1 MKSVRFLRV
10 ATLAGLLCLAALLIA
25 ACGDSGS
32 TSSGKVADR
41 PAPPASDFPSA
52 KGKSLADV
60 LNSASAPSTL
70 VLTPT
75 QRVFYKGENRFGFG
89 VFTRSKREQVT
100 DAQVALYV
108 AKAPPA
114 DSLASP
120 KANGAAAKGGSKG
133 RLEAALGNAASGP
146 YPARIESLETE
157 PAFRAQTTAND
168 PDAGKVVYVSDV
180 NLPEDGEWRVG
191 ALIKENGK
199 TTATILP
206 SAVAGEFKTI
216 PRVGERPPRIHT
228 PTEDSVGGDL
238 PKLTTRVPPEKMN
251 QVDFAEALG
260 KKPIVLVFA
269 TPQFCQSRV
278 CGPVVDIQSQVQ
290 RDYGDKADFIH
301 MEIYN
306 DNDPNKGVR
315 PQVRAFGLPSEPWL
329 FVIDKKGVIRT
340 EIEGAFNLRELT
352 DAVKGVTGG

>member
-1 MKSVRFLRV
+1 MICVRSRV
-10 ATLAGLLCLAALLIA
+10 ATAAGLLCLAALLFAGCGGSSSSSAKVEDRA
-25 ACGDSGS
+25 APS
-32 TSSGKVADR
+32 
-41 PAPPASDFPSA
+41 ASDFPSA
-52 KGKSLADV
+52 NGKSLADV

-75 QRVFYKGENRFGFG
+75 QRVFYKGKNRFGFG

-108 AKAPPA
+108 AKAPPPG
-114 DSLASP
+114 STPSP
-120 KANGAAAKGGSKG
+120 KASGAAAKGTSKD
-133 RLEAALGNAASGP
+133 RLEEALGNPASGP

-157 PAFRAQTTAND
+157 PAFRAQTTAKD
-168 PDAGKVVYVSDV
+168 PDAGKVVYVTDV
-180 NLPEDGEWRVG
+180 DLPSDGEWRVG

-216 PRVGERPPRIHT
+216 PRVGQRPPRIHT
-228 PTEDSVGGDL
+228 PTPQSVGGDL
-238 PKLTTRVPPEKMN
+238 SKLTTRVPPEKMN
-251 QVDFAEALG
+251 DVDFADALG

-278 CGPVVDIQSQVQ
+278 CGPVVDIESQVQ

-315 PQVRAFGLPSEPWL
+315 SQVRAFGLPSEPWL
-329 FVIDKKGVIRT
+329 FVIDAKGVVRT

-352 DAVKGVTGG
+352 DAAKGVTGG

>member
-1 MKSVRFLRV
+1 MRFLRV
-10 ATLAGLLCLAALLIA
+10 ATLAGLLCLALALA
-25 ACGDSGS
+25 AGCGGGS
-32 TSSGKVADR
+32 SSSSKAEEH

-52 KGKSLADV
+52 QGKSLSDV
-60 LNSASAPSTL
+60 LNTANGPSTL

-89 VFTRSKREQVT
+89 VFTRSAREQVP

-114 DSLASP
+114 ASLPTP
-120 KANGAAAKGGSKG
+120 KANGAKAKGGQKG
-133 RLEAALGNAASGP
+133 RLEAALGGAASGP
-146 YPARIESLETE
+146 YPARVESLATE
-157 PAFRAQTTAND
+157 PAFRAKTTADD
-168 PDAGKVVYVSDV
+168 PDAGTNVYVADV

-191 ALIKENGK
+191 ALIKEGDK
-199 TTATILP
+199 TTATLLP
-206 SAVAGEFKTI
+206 SAVAGQYKTI

-238 PKLTTRVPPEKMN
+238 SKLTTRIPPEKMN
-251 QVDFAEALG
+251 DVDFADALG
-260 KKPIVLVFA
+260 KKPIVLLFA

-278 CGPVVDIQSQVQ
+278 CGPVVDIAAQVQ
-290 RDYGDKADFIH
+290 RDFGSKADFIH

-306 DNDPNKGVR
+306 DNNPSKGVR

-329 FVIDKKGVIRT
+329 FVIDRKGMIRT
-340 EIEGAFNLRELT
+340 EIEGAFDLKELT
-352 DAVKGVTGG
+352 DAVKGVTGGG